1 MKKIKVKVQNKTTL
15 VLEEPGAIGDTIDL
29 SELVTIDQNPIIEAI
44 KRGTDDVYARYFS
57 EQKRSIDIQHSAEL
71 SKARQEVIN
80 QARAESDNLKEQLG
94 LIIQKQREELSAI
107 KATQQEKI
115 ETEKQRIT
123 NQKQQEL
130 FDKQQRIATLE
141 HRIVSLEEKMQ
152 LEIENERKTQLLLL
166 NKKENELH
174 SQIEKLKTENEQLT
188 RERNTRNVKKIGE
201 NLEKWCLEKYLEINA
216 FAFNTS
222 TFEKDNEAIKDEPEG
237 KGTKGDYIFKVFAD
251 SNHEQLLTSAM
262 CEMKS
267 EALESDNKKRNSDHY
282 AKLDRDRNKKGL
294 EYAILISEL
303 EYNQESDAPLF
314 RVSGYEKMYVV
325 RPTYFITLLGIIESI
340 GMKYADL
347 LNARQLEKISFK
359 ESEEILTDFEAF
371 KDSIIDNQLRHIAT
385 KLDEIHAQARTI
397 QGASQKIIDAV
408 EVVVKS
414 HLEAVRNKIDN
425 FSIKSLAKRIK
436 RIG

>member
-71 SKARQEVIN
+71 LKIKQEVIN

-94 LIIQKQREELSAI
+94 LIIQKQREELAAI

-115 ETEKQRIT
+115 ETEKQRIHI
-123 NQKQQEL
+123 QKQQEL
-130 FDKQQRIATLE
+130 FDKQQQIATLE
-141 HRIVSLEEKMQ
+141 HKVVSLEEKMQ

-166 NKKENELH
+166 SKKENELH
-174 SQIEKLKTENEQLT
+174 SQIEILKTENEQLA

-216 FAFNTS
+216 FAFNSS

-237 KGTKGDYIFKVFAD
+237 KGTKGDYIFKVYAD
-251 SNHEQLLTSAM
+251 ANHELLLTSAM

-314 RVSGYEKMYVV
+314 RVPDYEKMYVV
-325 RPTYFITLLGIIESI
+325 RPAYFITLLGIIESI

-347 LNARQLEKISFK
+347 LKARQLEKISFK
-359 ESEEILTDFEAF
+359 ESEQILADFEAF
-371 KDSIIDNQLRHIAT
+371 KENIINNSLRHIAT
-385 KLDEIHAQARTI
+385 QLDDIKKRAQSIIGDGNAI
-397 QGASQKIIDAV
+397 LGAVNLIVDT
-408 EVVVKS
+408 
-414 HLEAVRNKIDN
+414 HLETVKNKIN
-425 FSIKSLAKRIK
+425 GFAIRSLTKRIDN
-436 RIG
+436 IA

>member
-71 SKARQEVIN
+71 LKIKQEVIN

-94 LIIQKQREELSAI
+94 LIIQKQREELAAI

-115 ETEKQRIT
+115 ETEKQRIH

-130 FDKQQRIATLE
+130 FDKQQQIATLE
-141 HRIVSLEEKMQ
+141 HKIVSLEEKMQ

-166 NKKENELH
+166 SKKENELH
-174 SQIEKLKTENEQLT
+174 SQIEKLKTENEQLA

-216 FAFNTS
+216 FAFNSS

-237 KGTKGDYIFKVFAD
+237 KGTKGDYIFKVFTDA
-251 SNHEQLLTSAM
+251 NHELLLTSAM

-314 RVSGYEKMYVV
+314 RVLGYEKMYVV
-325 RPTYFITLLGIIESI
+325 RPAYFITLLGIIESI
-340 GMKYADL
+340 GMKFADL
-347 LNARQLEKISFK
+347 LKARQLEKISFK
-359 ESEEILTDFEAF
+359 ESEQILADFEAF
-371 KDSIIDNQLRHIAT
+371 KENIINNSLRHIAT
-385 KLDEIHAQARTI
+385 QLDDIKKRAQSIIGDGNAI
-397 QGASQKIIDAV
+397 LGAVNLIVDT
-408 EVVVKS
+408 
-414 HLEAVRNKIDN
+414 HLETVKNKIN
-425 FSIKSLAKRIK
+425 GFAIRSLTKRIDN
-436 RIG
+436 IA